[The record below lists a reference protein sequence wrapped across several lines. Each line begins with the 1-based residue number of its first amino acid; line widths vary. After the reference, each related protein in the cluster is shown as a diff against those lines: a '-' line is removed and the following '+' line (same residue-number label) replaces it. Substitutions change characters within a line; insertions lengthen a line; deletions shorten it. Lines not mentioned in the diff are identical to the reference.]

1 MIYIMIVI
9 FICRSSL
16 PKISYMKSLDVYLGA
31 CFLLVFGAL
40 LEYATVSY
48 SGKRIKLNMRRWEET
63 RLQLQEARARW

>member
-1 MIYIMIVI
+1 
-9 FICRSSL
+9 
-16 PKISYMKSLDVYLGA
+16 MKSLDVYLGA

-63 RLQLQEARARW
+63 RLQLQEARTRCWSFKRTFVKFEAV

>member
-1 MIYIMIVI
+1 
-9 FICRSSL
+9 
-16 PKISYMKSLDVYLGA
+16 MKSLDVYLGA

-63 RLQLQEARARW
+63 RLQLQEARTRC